1 MSNNRGKDKE
11 DVVYIYI
18 KEYYPAIKR
27 NEIVPFAEMWM
38 DLETVIQSKVRKR
51 KTNIIYIN
59 AYMWNLEKWYRLSIF
74 AKEKWRHRCRQQTY
88 GYQAG

>member
-1 MSNNRGKDKE
+1 MW
-11 DVVYIYI
+11 YIYI

-59 AYMWNLEKWYRLSIF
+59 AYMWNLEKWYRLTIF
-74 AKEKWRHRCRQQTY
+74 AKEK
-88 GYQAG
+88 